1 METYTLHCIISI
13 AFLIGII
20 YIVSKYIPIIEQLT
34 NNSRII
40 LIGDS
45 ILNNSNYVQKGET
58 VSDYIQLKTNN
69 ISNFAI
75 DEATIADTYQQLE
88 NLNQS
93 LNNSNTFIF
102 VSAGGN
108 NILNSKAY
116 LKYTA
121 TDDLFQQYSQLLHS
135 IKTRL
140 PNAQL
145 FVLNLYYPLNSKYKP
160 FYLTIDKWNQLI
172 KDNEKIGYKII
183 QTNKL
188 LESND
193 DFIYDIEPSA
203 KGAKI
208 IAESILS
215 HAGY

>member
-13 AFLIGII
+13 VFFIGII
-20 YIVSKYIPIIEQLT
+20 YIVSKYVPVIEQLT
-34 NNSRII
+34 NNSRIL

-45 ILNNSNYVQKGET
+45 VLNNSNYVNNGES
-58 VSDYIQLKTNN
+58 VSDYIKLKTNN
-69 ISNFAI
+69 VFNFAV

-88 NLNQS
+88 KINQTF
-93 LNNSNTFIF
+93 NNSNTFIF
-102 VSAGGN
+102 VSVGGN

-116 LKYTA
+116 LKSNA
-121 TDDLFQQYSQLLHS
+121 TDDLFQQYSQFVQS

-140 PNAQL
+140 PNAHL
-145 FVLNLYYPLNSKYKP
+145 FVLNLYYPENSKYKP
-160 FYLTIDKWNQLI
+160 FYITIDKWNQMI

-188 LESND
+188 LESKD
-193 DFIYDIEPSA
+193 DFIFDIEPSA

-208 IAESILS
+208 IAVSILRNS
-215 HAGY
+215 GY

>member
-1 METYTLHCIISI
+1 METYTLHCIICI
-13 AFLIGII
+13 AFLIGMI
-20 YIVSKYIPIIEQLT
+20 YIVSKYVPVIEQLT

-58 VSDYIQLKTNN
+58 VSDYIKLKTNN
-69 ISNFAI
+69 VSNFAA

-102 VSAGGN
+102 VSVGGN

-116 LKYTA
+116 LKPTA
-121 TDDLFQQYSQLLHS
+121 TYDLFQQYSQLLHS

-160 FYLTIDKWNQLI
+160 FYLTIDQWNQLI

-208 IAESILS
+208 MADSILRNS
-215 HAGY
+215 GY